1 VDSGQVSRVRPARVW
16 FDSNGD
22 SFAASPNLRE
32 LIVPFI
38 RSPDDPALDALCAR
52 LAALSG
58 SLDRTGEWPVEQ
70 LALCRDYGVFSWFFP
85 AELGGQGW
93 SEIDIVRG
101 ELKLSAACLT
111 TMFILTQWAGACRRI
126 AASENE
132 PLAARLVPDLLAGRT
147 FATLGISHL
156 TTSRLHLGKPVLAAE
171 EVDGGFRLD
180 GYSPWVTGGRHAQ
193 TIVMGAELAD
203 GRRVLLA
210 LDMSTPGVRCG
221 EDAELVGLSAS
232 HTGPVYCD
240 GAIVPRD
247 AILAGPS
254 DDVLAGARG
263 SNTGGLQTSTLAIG
277 LAGAAVDFLFAEG
290 ERREELLAPAEALQA
305 ELVEVRDDLLAAA
318 VGDERCSSQDLRT
331 RANSL
336 VLRATQAALAA
347 AKGTGYVV
355 GHPAGRWCREA
366 LFFLVWSCP
375 QQVMAA
381 NLCEL
386 AGLSE

>member
-1 VDSGQVSRVRPARVW
+1 MPV
-16 FDSNGD
+16 
-22 SFAASPNLRE
+22 
-32 LIVPFI
+32 IH
-38 RSPDDPALDALCAR
+38 SPDDPALDELCRRFSALA
-52 LAALSG
+52 G
-58 SLDRTGEWPVEQ
+58 DLDRGGAWPVEQ
-70 LALCRDYGVFSWFFP
+70 LALCRDYGVLSWFFP
-85 AELGGQGW
+85 AEFGGQGW
-93 SEIDIVRG
+93 DEADIVRG

-126 AASENE
+126 VASENAA
-132 PLAARLVPDLLAGRT
+132 LAARLAPHLLAGRT

-156 TTSRLHLGKPVLAAE
+156 TTSRRHLSQPALAAE
-171 EVDGGFRLD
+171 EMPNGFRLN
-180 GYSPWVTGGRHAQ
+180 GLSPWVTGGRHAH
-193 TIVMGAELAD
+193 TIVIGAELAD
-203 GRRVLLA
+203 RRRVLLA
-210 LDMSTPGVRCG
+210 LDTRWPGVRAG
-221 EDAELVGLSAS
+221 DDAPLIGLNAS
-232 HTGPVYCD
+232 HTGPIYCD
-240 GAIVPRD
+240 NVLVPRHD
-247 AILAGPS
+247 LIAGPS
-254 DDVLAGARG
+254 EDVMAGARG

-277 LAGAAVDFLFAEG
+277 VAGAAVDFLFAEA
-290 ERREELLAPAEALQA
+290 ERRADLLVPAGGLRAELL
-305 ELVEVRDDLLAAA
+305 EVRGDLLAAA
-318 VGDERCSSQDLRT
+318 LGEERCSTQDLRT

>member
-1 VDSGQVSRVRPARVW
+1 MP
-16 FDSNGD
+16 
-22 SFAASPNLRE
+22 L
-32 LIVPFI
+32 I
-38 RSPDDPALDALCAR
+38 RSPDDLALDELCQR

-58 SLDRTGEWPVEQ
+58 DLDLSGAWPTEQ

-85 AELGGQGW
+85 AKFGGQGW

-111 TMFILTQWAGACRRI
+111 TMFILTQWAGACQRI
-126 AASENE
+126 VASENE
-132 PLAARLVPDLLAGRT
+132 ALTARLVPDLLAGRT

-156 TTSRLHLGKPVLAAE
+156 TTSRLHLGKPALAAE
-171 EVDGGFRLD
+171 EDNGGFRLN

-203 GRRVLLA
+203 RRRVLLS
-210 LDMSTPGVRCG
+210 LDTSTPGVRCG
-221 EDAELVGLSAS
+221 EDAKLVGLSAS
-232 HTGPVYCD
+232 HTGPIHCD
-240 GAIVPRD
+240 GAFVPRD
-247 AILAGPS
+247 SILAGPS
-254 DDVLAGARG
+254 DDVMAGVRG

-277 LAGAAVDFLFAEG
+277 LAGAAVDFLFAES
-290 ERREELLAPAEALQA
+290 ERRTELLTPADALRA
-305 ELVEVRDDLLAAA
+305 ELIEVRGDLLAAA
-318 VGDERCSSQDLRT
+318 LGEERCSSQDLRT
-331 RANSL
+331 RANSV